1 MFGNISLMLKRVQHD
16 KDTKKPARQLCFA
29 GFLYL
34 QGQKSLAGNL
44 IL

>member
-29 GFLYL
+29 GLIVNL
-34 QGQKSLAGNL
+34 QGYLNLAG
-44 IL
+44 